1 MYNIEDKMKIESKE
15 PQLENKDYLLE
26 NKKKIKDKIQR
37 HDERKE
43 LMTNDQYKEAMHY
56 YAKLKK
62 KIKEIM
68 DIEKSITAKQNFKIS
83 FYTLFRAV
91 RL

>member
-1 MYNIEDKMKIESKE
+1 
-15 PQLENKDYLLE
+15 
-26 NKKKIKDKIQR
+26 
-37 HDERKE
+37 
-43 LMTNDQYKEAMHY
+43 MTNDQYKEAMHY